1 MDASTQTPSDIPTAL
16 AALSAAGVTAAPPLE
31 AAVTDA
37 QWLVYA
43 SSGVTRTGTLG
54 PLGAAIPQQTF
65 GLDREWFN
73 VVPLG
78 GGRVAFQ
85 RGDLLTVGEV
95 RPDGSCVDVR
105 DNHQVPINHSLVAVG
120 ADMVISYLVQT
131 GPHGYVGRAIIG
143 RIRPDGAYVQL
154 SESHLWDFW
163 THIVP
168 VQDGLVLFYNAETRL
183 AATGRVTPDGG
194 FADLQNHPGFDPWT
208 HVLPA
213 ADGTLF
219 FFHKPSGAAAP
230 AASRPTAGSPTCAA
244 ARRSSAAGASRRR
257 ATGACSS
264 PRRRAGSSS
273 RVSRSTGGS
282 PTHAR
287 SPVGCRRAPSSCGS
301 GPAPRFD
308 GTRLE
313 PYGEG
318 HAPRPRPHAVPSPV
332 RSLVRRRHAGVYFRT
347 FSNPLRGTTRACPHR
362 PVGRRAQARRRG
374 PPAAAP
380 TGRRRRA
387 ATHVAPTLAAWTS
400 IDAWPKRV
408 STTRR
413 RGPCSSSTG
422 CRTGRR

>member
-65 GLDREWFN
+65 GLDQEWFN

-219 FFHKPSGAAAP
+219 FFHKPSGAAATGRVEADGGFTNLRSGTP
-230 AASRPTAGSPTCAA
+230 FLGGWGFTPTRDGRMLIAPPQGGQLVARFPVDGWLADARPVAGQIP
-244 ARRSSAAGASRRR
+244 AGA
-257 ATGACSS
+257 
-264 PRRRAGSSS
+264 
-273 RVSRSTGGS
+273 V
-282 PTHAR
+282 
-287 SPVGCRRAPSSCGS
+287 
-301 GPAPRFD
+301 F
-308 GTRLE
+308 
-313 PYGEG
+313 
-318 HAPRPRPHAVPSPV
+318 V
-332 RSLVRRRHAGVYFRT
+332 R
-347 FSNPLRGTTRACPHR
+347 
-362 PVGRRAQARRRG
+362 
-374 PPAAAP
+374 
-380 TGRRRRA
+380 
-387 ATHVAPTLAAWTS
+387 
-400 IDAWPKRV
+400 
-408 STTRR
+408 
-413 RGPCSSSTG
+413 
-422 CRTGRR
+422 